1 MLTKFF
7 NYLFRRIK
15 SEGFKSF
22 IHFFA
27 TFSGIF
33 LVMTVMI
40 LQILSYGVYSNVD
53 SSLKM
58 AATKTNSY
66 LEMEMLKRELFLTS
80 EVDQNNTTT
89 IYQAYDTKSS
99 TDETPDSS
107 GSKKESKKESKKKS
121 KMEDA
126 PHDLSVAAN
135 TSVLVLDKNGE
146 VLNVVDKFSSL
157 SNLPIDKNNIDVI
170 SKGSA
175 QNYFDQTEKYRLI
188 TEKVNNSLYPDA
200 KYLVIAINT
209 TQLEEATERYVKLIV
224 IMMSFFW
231 LLSVAASMYLAKW
244 SRRPIQESLEK
255 QKAFVENAS
264 HELRTP
270 LAVIQN
276 RLEVLFRK
284 PESTILDNS
293 ENIASSLDEVR
304 NMRLLTTNLL
314 NLARRDD
321 GIKPEIETLEPAFFD
336 TVFTNYAMIAE
347 ENEKGFTAQNQVSRP
362 IQTDKTLL
370 KQLMTILFDNAIKY
384 TEDNGHVIFTV
395 RTNDRHLYISVADNG
410 PGISDSDKKKIF
422 DRFYRVDKARTRQKG
437 GFGLGLSLA
446 QQIVLALKGTIVVK
460 DNQPKGTIFEVKITG
475 V

>member
-15 SEGFKSF
+15 SDGFKSF

-33 LVMTVMI
+33 LIMTVMI

-58 AATKTNSY
+58 AAAKTNSY

-89 IYQAYDTKSS
+89 IYQAYDNKES
-99 TDETPDSS
+99 TAETPDSS
-107 GSKKESKKESKKKS
+107 GSKKEPKKKS
-121 KMEDA
+121 RIEDA

-135 TSVLVLDKNGE
+135 TSVLVLDKNGK

-188 TEKVNNSLYPDA
+188 TEKVDNSLYPDA

-347 ENEKGFTAQNQVSRP
+347 ENEKGFTAQNQVGRP
-362 IQTDKTLL
+362 INTDKTLL

-384 TEDNGHVIFTV
+384 TEDDGHVTFTV
-395 RTNDRHLYISVADNG
+395 RTNDRQLYISVADNG

>member
-107 GSKKESKKESKKKS
+107 DSKKESKKESKMK
-121 KMEDA
+121 DA

-135 TSVLVLDKNGE
+135 TSVLVLDKNGK

-157 SNLPIDKNNIDVI
+157 SNLLIDKNNIDVI

-188 TEKVNNSLYPDA
+188 TEKVDNSLYPDA

-336 TVFTNYAMIAE
+336 TVFTNYAMIAG
-347 ENEKGFTAQNQVSRP
+347 ENEKGFTGQNQVSCP
-362 IQTDKTLL
+362 IHTDKTLL

-384 TEDNGHVIFTV
+384 TEDDGHVTFTV

>member
-1 MLTKFF
+1 
-7 NYLFRRIK
+7 
-15 SEGFKSF
+15 
-22 IHFFA
+22 
-27 TFSGIF
+27 
-33 LVMTVMI
+33 MI

-89 IYQAYDTKSS
+89 IYQAYDTKGA
-99 TDETPDSS
+99 TTETSDSS
-107 GSKKESKKESKKKS
+107 DSKKEPKKKS
-121 KMEDA
+121 KIEDA

-135 TSVLVLDKNGE
+135 TSVLVLDKNGK

-157 SNLPIDKNNIDVI
+157 SNLPIDKNNIYYRIHYLQKCGFPCTIFTTNNIDVI

-188 TEKVNNSLYPDA
+188 TEKVDNSLYPDA

-347 ENEKGFTAQNQVSRP
+347 ENEKGFTAQNQVGRP

-384 TEDNGHVIFTV
+384 TEDDGHVTFTV

>member
-15 SEGFKSF
+15 SDGFKSF

-33 LVMTVMI
+33 LIMTVMI

-89 IYQAYDTKSS
+89 IYQAYDTKES
-99 TDETPDSS
+99 TAETPDSS
-107 GSKKESKKESKKKS
+107 GSKKEPKKKS
-121 KMEDA
+121 RIEDA

-135 TSVLVLDKNGE
+135 TSVLVLDKNGK

-188 TEKVNNSLYPDA
+188 TEKVDNSLYPDA

-347 ENEKGFTAQNQVSRP
+347 DNEIGFTGQNQVSRP
-362 IQTDKTLL
+362 IHTDKTLL

-384 TEDNGHVIFTV
+384 TEDDGHVTFTV
-395 RTNDRHLYISVADNG
+395 RTNERHLYISVADNG

-460 DNQPKGTIFEVKITG
+460 DNHPKGTIFEVKITG

>member
-15 SEGFKSF
+15 SDGFKSF

-33 LVMTVMI
+33 LIMTVMI

-58 AATKTNSY
+58 AAAKTNSY

-89 IYQAYDTKSS
+89 IYQAYDNKES
-99 TDETPDSS
+99 TAETPDSS
-107 GSKKESKKESKKKS
+107 GSKKEPKKKS
-121 KMEDA
+121 RIEDA

-135 TSVLVLDKNGE
+135 TSVLVLDKNGK

-188 TEKVNNSLYPDA
+188 TEKVDNSLYPDA

-347 ENEKGFTAQNQVSRP
+347 ENEKGFTGQNQVSRP
-362 IQTDKTLL
+362 IHTDKTLL

-384 TEDNGHVIFTV
+384 TEDDGHVIFTV

-410 PGISDSDKKKIF
+410 PGIADSDKKKIF

-446 QQIVLALKGTIVVK
+446 QQIVLALKGTIIVK

>member
-15 SEGFKSF
+15 SDGFKSF

-33 LVMTVMI
+33 LIMTVMI

-89 IYQAYDTKSS
+89 IYQAYDTKGA
-99 TDETPDSS
+99 TTETSDSS
-107 GSKKESKKESKKKS
+107 DSKKEPKKKS
-121 KMEDA
+121 KIEDA

-135 TSVLVLDKNGE
+135 TSVLVLDKNGK

-188 TEKVNNSLYPDA
+188 TEKVDNSLYPDA

-244 SRRPIQESLEK
+244 SRRPVQESLEK

-347 ENEKGFTAQNQVSRP
+347 ENEKGFTGQNQVSRP
-362 IQTDKTLL
+362 IHTDKTLL

-384 TEDNGHVIFTV
+384 TEDDGHVTFTV
-395 RTNDRHLYISVADNG
+395 RTNERHLYISVADNG

-460 DNQPKGTIFEVKITG
+460 DNHPKGTIFEVKITG

>member
-15 SEGFKSF
+15 SDGFKSF

-33 LVMTVMI
+33 LIMTVMI

-89 IYQAYDTKSS
+89 IYQAYDNKES
-99 TDETPDSS
+99 TAETPDSS
-107 GSKKESKKESKKKS
+107 GSKKEPKKKS
-121 KMEDA
+121 RIEDA

-135 TSVLVLDKNGE
+135 TSVLVLDKNGK

-188 TEKVNNSLYPDA
+188 TEKVDNSLYPDA

-347 ENEKGFTAQNQVSRP
+347 ENEKGFTAQNQVGRP
-362 IQTDKTLL
+362 IHTDKTLL

-384 TEDNGHVIFTV
+384 TEDDGHVTFTV

>member
-1 MLTKFF
+1 
-7 NYLFRRIK
+7 
-15 SEGFKSF
+15 
-22 IHFFA
+22 
-27 TFSGIF
+27 
-33 LVMTVMI
+33 MTVMI

-58 AATKTNSY
+58 AAAKTNSY

-89 IYQAYDTKSS
+89 IYQAYDNKES
-99 TDETPDSS
+99 TAETPDSS
-107 GSKKESKKESKKKS
+107 GSKKEPKKKS
-121 KMEDA
+121 RIEDA

-135 TSVLVLDKNGE
+135 TSVLVLDKNGK

-188 TEKVNNSLYPDA
+188 TEKVDNSLYPDA

-347 ENEKGFTAQNQVSRP
+347 ENEKGFTAQNQVGRP

-384 TEDNGHVIFTV
+384 TEDDGHVTFTV
-395 RTNDRHLYISVADNG
+395 RTNDRQLYISVADNG

>member
-15 SEGFKSF
+15 SDGFKSF

-33 LVMTVMI
+33 LIMTVMI

-89 IYQAYDTKSS
+89 IYQAYDTKES
-99 TDETPDSS
+99 TAET
-107 GSKKESKKESKKKS
+107 
-121 KMEDA
+121 

-135 TSVLVLDKNGE
+135 TSVLVLDKNGK

-188 TEKVNNSLYPDA
+188 TEKVDNSLYPDA

-347 ENEKGFTAQNQVSRP
+347 ENEKGFTAQNQVGRP

-384 TEDNGHVIFTV
+384 TEDDGHVTFTV
-395 RTNDRHLYISVADNG
+395 RTNDRHLYICVADNG

>member
-15 SEGFKSF
+15 SDGFKSF

-33 LVMTVMI
+33 LIMTVMI

-89 IYQAYDTKSS
+89 IYQAYDTKES
-99 TDETPDSS
+99 TAETPDSS
-107 GSKKESKKESKKKS
+107 GSKKEPKKKS
-121 KMEDA
+121 KIEDA

-135 TSVLVLDKNGE
+135 TSVLVLDKNGK

-157 SNLPIDKNNIDVI
+157 SNLLIDKNNIDVI

-188 TEKVNNSLYPDA
+188 TEKVDNSLYPDA

-347 ENEKGFTAQNQVSRP
+347 ENEKGFTGQNQVSCP
-362 IQTDKTLL
+362 IHTDKTLL

-384 TEDNGHVIFTV
+384 TEDDGHVTFTV

-460 DNQPKGTIFEVKITG
+460 DNHPKGTIFEVKITG

>member
-1 MLTKFF
+1 
-7 NYLFRRIK
+7 
-15 SEGFKSF
+15 
-22 IHFFA
+22 
-27 TFSGIF
+27 
-33 LVMTVMI
+33 
-40 LQILSYGVYSNVD
+40 
-53 SSLKM
+53 
-58 AATKTNSY
+58 
-66 LEMEMLKRELFLTS
+66 MLKRELFLTS

-89 IYQAYDTKSS
+89 IYQAYDTKGA
-99 TDETPDSS
+99 TTETSDSS
-107 GSKKESKKESKKKS
+107 DSKKEPKKKS
-121 KMEDA
+121 KIEDA

-135 TSVLVLDKNGE
+135 TSVLVLDKNGK

-188 TEKVNNSLYPDA
+188 TEKVDNSLYPDA

-347 ENEKGFTAQNQVSRP
+347 ENEKGFTAQNQVGRP

-384 TEDNGHVIFTV
+384 TEDDGHVTFTV

-446 QQIVLALKGTIVVK
+446 QQIVIALKGTIVVK

>member
-1 MLTKFF
+1 
-7 NYLFRRIK
+7 
-15 SEGFKSF
+15 
-22 IHFFA
+22 
-27 TFSGIF
+27 
-33 LVMTVMI
+33 MTVMI

-89 IYQAYDTKSS
+89 IYQAYDTNES
-99 TDETPDSS
+99 TAETPDSS
-107 GSKKESKKESKKKS
+107 GSKKEPKKKS
-121 KMEDA
+121 RIEDA

-135 TSVLVLDKNGE
+135 TSVLVLDKNGK

-188 TEKVNNSLYPDA
+188 TEKVDNSLYPDA

-347 ENEKGFTAQNQVSRP
+347 ENEKGFTAQNQVGRP

-384 TEDNGHVIFTV
+384 TEDDGHVTFTV

>member
-89 IYQAYDTKSS
+89 IYQAYDTKGS

-107 GSKKESKKESKKKS
+107 GSKKESKKKS
-121 KMEDA
+121 TMEDA

-135 TSVLVLDKNGE
+135 TSVLVLDKNGK

-188 TEKVNNSLYPDA
+188 TEKVDNSLYPDA

-384 TEDNGHVIFTV
+384 TEDDGHVIFSV

-460 DNQPKGTIFEVKITG
+460 DNHPKGTIFEVKITG

>member
-1 MLTKFF
+1 
-7 NYLFRRIK
+7 
-15 SEGFKSF
+15 
-22 IHFFA
+22 
-27 TFSGIF
+27 
-33 LVMTVMI
+33 MTVMI

-89 IYQAYDTKSS
+89 IYQAYDTNES
-99 TDETPDSS
+99 TAETPDSS
-107 GSKKESKKESKKKS
+107 GSKKEPKKKT
-121 KMEDA
+121 KIEDA

-135 TSVLVLDKNGE
+135 TSVLVLDKNGK

-188 TEKVNNSLYPDA
+188 TEKVDNSLYPDA

-347 ENEKGFTAQNQVSRP
+347 ENEKGFTAQNQVGRP

-384 TEDNGHVIFTV
+384 TEDDGHVTFTV

>member
-89 IYQAYDTKSS
+89 IYQAYGTKGS

-107 GSKKESKKESKKKS
+107 GSKKEPKKKS

-135 TSVLVLDKNGE
+135 TSVLVLDKNGK

-188 TEKVNNSLYPDA
+188 TEKVDNSLYPDA

-347 ENEKGFTAQNQVSRP
+347 ENEKGFTGQNQVSRP
-362 IQTDKTLL
+362 IHTDKTLL

-384 TEDNGHVIFTV
+384 TEDDGHVIFTV

-446 QQIVLALKGTIVVK
+446 QQIVLALKGTIIVK
-460 DNQPKGTIFEVKITG
+460 DNHPKGTIFEVKITG

>member
-15 SEGFKSF
+15 SDGFKSF

-33 LVMTVMI
+33 LIMTVMI

-53 SSLKM
+53 SSLKA
-58 AATKTNSY
+58 AATKANSY

-80 EVDQNNTTT
+80 DADQNNTAT
-89 IYQAYDTKSS
+89 IYQEYDSKASS
-99 TDETPDSS
+99 DEVPSSSDS
-107 GSKKESKKESKKKS
+107 KNESKKSKS
-121 KMEDA
+121 KIEDA
-126 PHDLSVAAN
+126 PHDLTVAAN
-135 TSVLVLDKNGE
+135 TSVLVLDKNGNI
-146 VLNVVDKFSSL
+146 LNAVDKFSSL
-157 SNLPIDKNNIDVI
+157 SNLPLDKNNIGVI

-175 QNYFDQTEKYRLI
+175 QNYFDQTENYRLI
-188 TEKVNNSLYPDA
+188 TEKVDNSLYPDA
-200 KYLVIAINT
+200 KYIVIAINT
-209 TQLEEATERYVKLIV
+209 TQLEDATERYVKLIV

-231 LLSVAASMYLAKW
+231 LLSIAASLYLAKW

-276 RLEVLFRK
+276 RLEALFRK
-284 PESTILDNS
+284 PESTVLDNS

-321 GIKPEIETLEPAFFD
+321 GIKPEIETLNPSFFD

-347 ENEKGFTAQNQVSRP
+347 ESEKGFTAQNQVGRS

-384 TEDNGHVIFTV
+384 TEDDGHVTFTV

-410 PGISDSDKKKIF
+410 PGIADEDKKKIF

-446 QQIVLALKGTIVVK
+446 QQIVLALKGTILVK
-460 DNQPKGTIFEVKITG
+460 DNQPKGTIFEVKIPG

>member
-1 MLTKFF
+1 M
-7 NYLFRRIK
+7 
-15 SEGFKSF
+15 
-22 IHFFA
+22 
-27 TFSGIF
+27 
-33 LVMTVMI
+33 
-40 LQILSYGVYSNVD
+40 
-53 SSLKM
+53 
-58 AATKTNSY
+58 
-66 LEMEMLKRELFLTS
+66 
-80 EVDQNNTTT
+80 
-89 IYQAYDTKSS
+89 
-99 TDETPDSS
+99 
-107 GSKKESKKESKKKS
+107 
-121 KMEDA
+121 
-126 PHDLSVAAN
+126 
-135 TSVLVLDKNGE
+135 VLDKNGK

-188 TEKVNNSLYPDA
+188 TEKVDNSLYPDA

-347 ENEKGFTAQNQVSRP
+347 ENEKGFTAQNQVGRP

-384 TEDNGHVIFTV
+384 TEDDGHVTFTV

-460 DNQPKGTIFEVKITG
+460 DNQPKGTNFEVKITG

>member
-15 SEGFKSF
+15 SDGFKSF

-33 LVMTVMI
+33 LIMTVMI

-89 IYQAYDTKSS
+89 IYQAYDNKES
-99 TDETPDSS
+99 TAETPDSS
-107 GSKKESKKESKKKS
+107 GSKKEPKKKS
-121 KMEDA
+121 RIEDA

-135 TSVLVLDKNGE
+135 TSVLVLDKNGK

-188 TEKVNNSLYPDA
+188 TEKVDNSLYPDA

-347 ENEKGFTAQNQVSRP
+347 ENEKGFTGQNQVSRP
-362 IQTDKTLL
+362 IHTDKTLL

-384 TEDNGHVIFTV
+384 TEDDGHVTFTV

>member
-15 SEGFKSF
+15 SDGFKSF
-22 IHFFA
+22 IHF

-33 LVMTVMI
+33 LIMTVMI

-58 AATKTNSY
+58 AAAKTNSY

-89 IYQAYDTKSS
+89 IYQAYDNKES
-99 TDETPDSS
+99 TAETPDSS
-107 GSKKESKKESKKKS
+107 GSKKEPKKKS
-121 KMEDA
+121 RIEDA

-135 TSVLVLDKNGE
+135 TSVLVLDKNGK

-188 TEKVNNSLYPDA
+188 TEKVDNSLYPDA

-347 ENEKGFTAQNQVSRP
+347 ENEKGFTAQNQVGRP

-384 TEDNGHVIFTV
+384 TEEDGHVTFTV

>member
-15 SEGFKSF
+15 SDGFKSF

-33 LVMTVMI
+33 LIMTVMI

-89 IYQAYDTKSS
+89 IYQAYDTKGA
-99 TDETPDSS
+99 TTETSDSS
-107 GSKKESKKESKKKS
+107 DSKKEPKKKS
-121 KMEDA
+121 KIEDA

-135 TSVLVLDKNGE
+135 TSVLVLDKNGK

-188 TEKVNNSLYPDA
+188 TEKVDNSLYPDA

-347 ENEKGFTAQNQVSRP
+347 ENEKGFTAQNQVGRP

-384 TEDNGHVIFTV
+384 TEDDGHVIFSV

-410 PGISDSDKKKIF
+410 PGISYSDKKKIF

-460 DNQPKGTIFEVKITG
+460 DNHPKGTIFEVKITG

>member
-1 MLTKFF
+1 
-7 NYLFRRIK
+7 
-15 SEGFKSF
+15 
-22 IHFFA
+22 
-27 TFSGIF
+27 
-33 LVMTVMI
+33 MTVMI

-89 IYQAYDTKSS
+89 IYQAYDTKES
-99 TDETPDSS
+99 TAETPDSS
-107 GSKKESKKESKKKS
+107 GSKKEPKKKS
-121 KMEDA
+121 KIEDA

-135 TSVLVLDKNGE
+135 TSVLVLDKNGK

-157 SNLPIDKNNIDVI
+157 SNLPIDKNNIDAI

-188 TEKVNNSLYPDA
+188 TEKVDNSLYPDA

-384 TEDNGHVIFTV
+384 TEDDGHVTFTV
-395 RTNDRHLYISVADNG
+395 RTNDRQLYISVADNG

>member
-15 SEGFKSF
+15 SDGFKSF

-33 LVMTVMI
+33 LIMTVMI
-40 LQILSYGVYSNVD
+40 LQILSYGVYSNID
-53 SSLKM
+53 SSLKA
-58 AATKTNSY
+58 AATKSNSY

-80 EVDQNNTTT
+80 DVDQNNTAT
-89 IYQAYDTKSS
+89 IYQEYNSKASS
-99 TDETPDSS
+99 VEVPNSS
-107 GSKKESKKESKKKS
+107 DSKKESKKSKS
-121 KMEDA
+121 KIEDA
-126 PHDLSVAAN
+126 PHDLTVAAN
-135 TSVLVLDKNGE
+135 TSVLVLDKNGR

-175 QNYFDQTEKYRLI
+175 QNYFDQTESYRLI
-188 TEKVNNSLYPDA
+188 TEKVDNNLYPDA
-200 KYLVIAINT
+200 KYVVIAINT

-231 LLSVAASMYLAKW
+231 LLSIAASLYLAKW

-270 LAVIQN
+270 LTVIQN
-276 RLEVLFRK
+276 RLEALFRK

-321 GIKPEIETLEPAFFD
+321 GIKPEIETVDSSFFD

-347 ENEKGFTAQNQVSRP
+347 ESEKGFIAQNQVGRS

-384 TEDNGHVIFTV
+384 TEDDGQVTFTV

-410 PGISDSDKKKIF
+410 PGIADEDKKKIF

-446 QQIVLALKGTIVVK
+446 QQIVLALKGTIIVK

>member
-7 NYLFRRIK
+7 NYLLRRIK
-15 SEGFKSF
+15 SDGFKTF

-33 LVMTVMI
+33 LIMTVMI

-53 SSLKM
+53 SSLKI
-58 AATKTNSY
+58 AATKSNSY
-66 LEMEMLKRELFLTS
+66 LEMEMLKRELFVAS

-89 IYQAYDTKSS
+89 IYQAYDTKGSS
-99 TDETPDSS
+99 EPPKSSDSNQ
-107 GSKKESKKESKKKS
+107 ESKPKKS

-135 TSVLVLDKNGE
+135 TSVLVLDKNGK
-146 VLNVVDKFSSL
+146 VLNAFDKFSSL
-157 SNLPIDKNNIDVI
+157 TNLSIDRSNLDII
-170 SKGSA
+170 SQGSA
-175 QNYFDQTEKYRLI
+175 QNYFNQTEKYRLI
-188 TEKVNNSLYPDA
+188 TEKVDNRLYPNA
-200 KYLVIAINT
+200 KYVVIAINT
-209 TQLEEATERYVKLIV
+209 TQLEEATERYVKLII

-347 ENEKGFTAQNQVSRP
+347 ENEKGFTAQNQVGRP

-384 TEDNGHVIFTV
+384 TEDDGHVTFTV

>member
-1 MLTKFF
+1 
-7 NYLFRRIK
+7 
-15 SEGFKSF
+15 
-22 IHFFA
+22 
-27 TFSGIF
+27 
-33 LVMTVMI
+33 MTVMI

-89 IYQAYDTKSS
+89 IYQAYDTKES
-99 TDETPDSS
+99 TAETPDSS
-107 GSKKESKKESKKKS
+107 GSKKEPKKKS
-121 KMEDA
+121 KIEDA

-135 TSVLVLDKNGE
+135 TSVLVLDKNGK

-188 TEKVNNSLYPDA
+188 TEKVDSSLYPDA

-384 TEDNGHVIFTV
+384 TEDDGHVTFTV
-395 RTNDRHLYISVADNG
+395 RTNDRQLYISVADNG

>member
-1 MLTKFF
+1 
-7 NYLFRRIK
+7 
-15 SEGFKSF
+15 
-22 IHFFA
+22 
-27 TFSGIF
+27 
-33 LVMTVMI
+33 MI

-58 AATKTNSY
+58 AAAKTNSY

-89 IYQAYDTKSS
+89 IYQAYDNKES
-99 TDETPDSS
+99 TAETPDSS
-107 GSKKESKKESKKKS
+107 GSKKEPKKKS
-121 KMEDA
+121 KIEDA

-135 TSVLVLDKNGE
+135 TSVLVLDKNGK

-188 TEKVNNSLYPDA
+188 TEKVDNSLYPDA

-384 TEDNGHVIFTV
+384 TEDDGHVTFTV

-410 PGISDSDKKKIF
+410 PGISYSDKKKIF

>member
-1 MLTKFF
+1 
-7 NYLFRRIK
+7 
-15 SEGFKSF
+15 
-22 IHFFA
+22 
-27 TFSGIF
+27 
-33 LVMTVMI
+33 
-40 LQILSYGVYSNVD
+40 
-53 SSLKM
+53 M

-89 IYQAYDTKSS
+89 IYQAYDNKES
-99 TDETPDSS
+99 TAETPDSS
-107 GSKKESKKESKKKS
+107 GSKKEPKKKS
-121 KMEDA
+121 RIEDA

-135 TSVLVLDKNGE
+135 TSVLVLDKNGK

-188 TEKVNNSLYPDA
+188 TEKVDNSLYPDA

-347 ENEKGFTAQNQVSRP
+347 ENEKGFTAQNQVGRP

-384 TEDNGHVIFTV
+384 TEDDGHVTFTV

>member
-1 MLTKFF
+1 
-7 NYLFRRIK
+7 
-15 SEGFKSF
+15 
-22 IHFFA
+22 
-27 TFSGIF
+27 
-33 LVMTVMI
+33 
-40 LQILSYGVYSNVD
+40 
-53 SSLKM
+53 M

-89 IYQAYDTKSS
+89 IYQAYDTKES
-99 TDETPDSS
+99 TAETPDSS
-107 GSKKESKKESKKKS
+107 GSKKEPKKKS
-121 KMEDA
+121 KIEDA

-135 TSVLVLDKNGE
+135 TSVLVLDKNGK

-188 TEKVNNSLYPDA
+188 TEKVDNSLYPDA

-384 TEDNGHVIFTV
+384 TEDDGHVTFTV
-395 RTNDRHLYISVADNG
+395 RTNDRQLYISVADNG